1 MSLRER
7 HVGYY
12 GIYECCGEVKFEYLF
27 NANFVFKYT
36 NRQMTDYSTGL
47 SSELG
52 IEENQDGTVEQDSDN
67 ENSDGGKS
75 RGTGE
80 GNEKM
85 TNKRKSAVD
94 TKDLSKAEGL
104 ESKKSKTKQDTVSDG
119 FCPFPGCN
127 GLGHVSGKYAR
138 HRCLQ
143 SCPLAANKKKI
154 SQTTTVKSTPTSK
167 SIHVE
172 KTDEEGNIKCVKVRL
187 DDGSTVSAGDDE
199 NRAPEETPVQPVC
212 SDIPGEKPEVSEPAC
227 FQETEQA
234 IQQLSDDLDVKPAPE
249 DSTSETSNENIVRC
263 EIKSENEQ
271 SAPNDEDNLHKI
283 QQQCE
288 TIQEN
293 VGNQIEINMFIDSM
307 NQSTNE
313 ECLPEVVQIYQTE
326 NVEQSSQS
334 IKESS
339 ISSIQTEQSSQPM
352 EESPVTSL
360 QTEQS
365 SQPMEESPVTS
376 IQTELSSQPMVELSV
391 SSIHTEQSSQP
402 IVESSISSIHTEQ
415 SPQCMVE
422 LSTSQQT
429 EQTQFSEE
437 NIQMTEGVAQSQVEP
452 IDQNNVET
460 VQTGPS
466 QIIIE
471 HIDLSQGG
479 TEDMDQSD
487 IIDISDEIKKEKSD
501 EEGEFQVVAE
511 WSAPMEVMDRKEE
524 EKETQTVEKEKFSPE
539 DSGKDDG
546 KDKDVKC
553 PTPGCDGTGHIT
565 GLYSHHRSLSG
576 CPKKSQAPPEVVAA
590 HESLTRCP
598 TPGCIGKGHVNSNR
612 STHRSVSGCPI
623 AAMGKLVSTTT
634 NQAKKTG
641 LHLVLLP
648 KEDDPSKAVLAA
660 CNEKELIRLA
670 AQKSQ
675 SVSPTGP
682 ASESD
687 RILRPMILT
696 KQLELQGTD
705 SVVSTSTP
713 RGNLAKE
720 LEKYSRPDLNKVH
733 DQQGT
738 SATTPVQK
746 PPPKKDLSERP
757 NILRRP
763 SFKPKLA
770 RSPSSSSES
779 SITLPLNQP
788 VSSTSS
794 TISNI
799 LSQQKQANIEYTRSI
814 GDLNTERSPSELS
827 TDSRGDPFY
836 DGFSGKGDNSQCPT
850 PGCDGSGHVTGN
862 YTSHRSVS
870 GCPLADRNIATSNQV
885 DLKCPTPGCDG
896 SGHVTG
902 NYASHRSLSG
912 CPRAAKLKRMMGK
925 DGERKEEEPL
935 RASGC
940 PLANKHKLQRQL
952 LASLDCQDSDLAKSL
967 KMDGI
972 VCPTPGCDGSGHA
985 NGSFLS
991 HRSLSGCPRAT
1002 QAMKKAKLSP
1012 AELSIIHSKL
1022 QNGEDLHNDEE
1033 LQQLE
1038 LDISKI
1044 KEYNLELDQEV
1055 SKMRSDVITLEN
1067 QVLQEE
1073 KENNAI
1079 QDQSRILTDYLTT
1092 LKRQILSVLS
1102 QINMPHLNTTLINEE
1117 NLEECINQIQSLC
1130 FNRNGSMVAGGAI
1143 NLGVSEIQV
1152 A

>member
-7 HVGYY
+7 HIGYY

-27 NANFVFKYT
+27 NAKLVFKYT
-36 NRQMTDYSTGL
+36 NRQMTDLITGI
-47 SSELG
+47 SSELV
-52 IEENQDGTVEQDSDN
+52 IEQNQDGMVQEDSDN

-85 TNKRKSAVD
+85 TNKRKSTVD

-104 ESKKSKTKQDTVSDG
+104 ESKKSKTKQDAVSDG

-167 SIHVE
+167 SIQVE
-172 KTDEEGNIKCVKVRL
+172 KTDAEGNIKCVKVRL
-187 DDGSTVSAGDDE
+187 DDGSMVSSGDEE
-199 NRAPEETPVQPVC
+199 NGSSEEIPEQPQC
-212 SDIPGEKPEVSEPAC
+212 SDIPGENPEVSSEPAC

-234 IQQLSDDLDVKPAPE
+234 IQQISDDQDLKPAPE
-249 DSTSETSNENIVRC
+249 DSTSETSHDNIVKC
-263 EIKSENEQ
+263 EAKYENEQ

-288 TIQEN
+288 SIQEN
-293 VGNQIEINMFIDSM
+293 VDNQIELDMFVM
-307 NQSTNE
+307 EHSTE
-313 ECLPEVVQIYQTE
+313 QQDLSEVVQTYKTE
-326 NVEQSSQS
+326 NVEQSS
-334 IKESS
+334 IEESLVT
-339 ISSIQTEQSSQPM
+339 SIQTEQSSQPM
-352 EESPVTSL
+352 EESTVISI

-365 SQPMEESPVTS
+365 SQPMDEP
-376 IQTELSSQPMVELSV
+376 SV
-391 SSIHTEQSSQP
+391 SF
-402 IVESSISSIHTEQ
+402 IHTEQ
-415 SPQCMVE
+415 SPQCMEE
-422 LSTSQQT
+422 LSTSQQS

-437 NIQMTEGVAQSQVEP
+437 NIEITEGDAQSQVEP

-471 HIDLSQGG
+471 HIDLSQAGN
-479 TEDMDQSD
+479 EDMDQSD
-487 IIDISDEIKKEKSD
+487 VIDISDAIKKEKPD

-511 WSAPMEVMDRKEE
+511 WSAPMEVMERNEE

-675 SVSPTGP
+675 SVPSAGP

-720 LEKYSRPDLNKVH
+720 LEKYSRPDLAAMAKNLN
-733 DQQGT
+733 DPNGT
-738 SATTPVQK
+738 SATTTVQK
-746 PPPKKDLSERP
+746 PPPRKDLSDRP

-779 SITLPLNQP
+779 SITLPVSQP

-814 GDLNTERSPSELS
+814 GDLNTERCRSPSEFS

-836 DGFSGKGDNSQCPT
+836 EGFSGKGDNSQCPT
-850 PGCDGSGHVTGN
+850 PNCDGSGHVTGN

-935 RASGC
+935 R
-940 PLANKHKLQRQL
+940 
-952 LASLDCQDSDLAKSL
+952 
-967 KMDGI
+967 
-972 VCPTPGCDGSGHA
+972 CPTPGCDGSGHA

-1038 LDISKI
+1038 IDILKI
-1044 KEYNLELDQEV
+1044 KEHNVELDQEL

-1079 QDQSRILTDYLTT
+1079 QDQSTILTDYLAT

-1130 FNRNGSMVAGGAI
+1130 FNRNGSMVAGSGI

>member
-7 HVGYY
+7 HIGYY

-27 NANFVFKYT
+27 NAKLVFKYT
-36 NRQMTDYSTGL
+36 NRQMTDLITGI
-47 SSELG
+47 SSELV
-52 IEENQDGTVEQDSDN
+52 IEQNQDGMVQEDSDN

-85 TNKRKSAVD
+85 TNKRKSTVD

-104 ESKKSKTKQDTVSDG
+104 ESKKSKTKQDAVSDG

-167 SIHVE
+167 SIQVE
-172 KTDEEGNIKCVKVRL
+172 KTDAEGNIKCVKVRL
-187 DDGSTVSAGDDE
+187 DDGSMVSSGDEE
-199 NRAPEETPVQPVC
+199 NGSSEEIPEQPQC
-212 SDIPGEKPEVSEPAC
+212 SDIPGENPEVSSEPAC

-234 IQQLSDDLDVKPAPE
+234 IQQISDDQDLKPAPE
-249 DSTSETSNENIVRC
+249 DSTSETSHDNIVKC
-263 EIKSENEQ
+263 EAKYENEQ

-288 TIQEN
+288 SIQEN
-293 VGNQIEINMFIDSM
+293 VDNQIELDMFVM
-307 NQSTNE
+307 EHSTE
-313 ECLPEVVQIYQTE
+313 QQDLSEVVQTYKTE
-326 NVEQSSQS
+326 NVEQSS
-334 IKESS
+334 IEESLVT
-339 ISSIQTEQSSQPM
+339 SIQTEQSSQPM
-352 EESPVTSL
+352 EESTVISI

-365 SQPMEESPVTS
+365 SQPMDEP
-376 IQTELSSQPMVELSV
+376 SV
-391 SSIHTEQSSQP
+391 SF
-402 IVESSISSIHTEQ
+402 IHTEQ
-415 SPQCMVE
+415 SPQCMEE
-422 LSTSQQT
+422 LSTSQQS

-437 NIQMTEGVAQSQVEP
+437 NIEITEGDAQSQVEP

-471 HIDLSQGG
+471 HIDLSQAGN
-479 TEDMDQSD
+479 EDMDQSD
-487 IIDISDEIKKEKSD
+487 VIDISDAIKKEKPD

-511 WSAPMEVMDRKEE
+511 WSAPMEVMERNEE

-675 SVSPTGP
+675 SVPSAGP

-720 LEKYSRPDLNKVH
+720 LEKYSRPDLAAMAKNLN
-733 DQQGT
+733 DPNGT
-738 SATTPVQK
+738 SATTTVQK
-746 PPPKKDLSERP
+746 PPPRKDLSDRP

-779 SITLPLNQP
+779 SITLPVSQP

-799 LSQQKQANIEYTRSI
+799 LSQQKQANIEYTRC
-814 GDLNTERSPSELS
+814 RSPSEFS

-836 DGFSGKGDNSQCPT
+836 EGFSGKGDNSQCPT
-850 PGCDGSGHVTGN
+850 PNCDGSGHVTGN

-935 RASGC
+935 RCPIPGCDGSGHVTGKYLSHRSASGC

-1038 LDISKI
+1038 IDILKI
-1044 KEYNLELDQEV
+1044 KEHNVELDQEL

-1079 QDQSRILTDYLTT
+1079 QDQSTILTDYLAT

-1130 FNRNGSMVAGGAI
+1130 FNRNGSMVAGSGI